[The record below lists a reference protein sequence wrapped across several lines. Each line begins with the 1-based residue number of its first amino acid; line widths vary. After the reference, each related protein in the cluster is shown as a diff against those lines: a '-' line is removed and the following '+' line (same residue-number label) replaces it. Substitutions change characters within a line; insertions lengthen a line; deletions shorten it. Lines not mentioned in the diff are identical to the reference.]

1 MVGRVGALLI
11 VLAVGVAVG
20 TPAPVSAQQPSAQQA
35 EPPAQPARKAKKP
48 RARQPEPELDEADQ
62 LSPRQL
68 EQRPATRPARP
79 VDPARAEPL
88 AGSVPAAAPPA
99 GAPATEARPAPA
111 RAAEPARVVAC
122 TGPFGKE
129 ASHLKLAQ
137 RFDSRNITYAEVEGQ
152 EGAKMRASVLYPG
165 DPKRRLEVVWQNE
178 ASRSQTYLIVI
189 NGQSTWAGP
198 KGLRLG
204 LGLAA
209 LEKIN
214 GKPFKISGFDQPNGG
229 SVIDWQGGGLESLP
243 GCRLGLRLAP
253 DAKAPEPA
261 RSEVNGKE
269 FLSSD
274 APMRAVKPIVAEILF
289 GF

>member
-1 MVGRVGALLI
+1 MVRRVCALLV
-11 VLAVGVAVG
+11 VLAAGLVMA
-20 TPAPVSAQQPSAQQA
+20 APGSVSAQQPTAQQA
-35 EPPAQPARKAKKP
+35 EPPAQPARKAQRP

-68 EQRPATRPARP
+68 EQRPVARP
-79 VDPARAEPL
+79 PRQPEPAQAEPPT
-88 AGSVPAAAPPA
+88 GTPAPGAPAATARPAAPP
-99 GAPATEARPAPA
+99 

-137 RFDSRNITYAEVEGQ
+137 RFDSRNITYTEVDGQ

-198 KGLRLG
+198 KGLKLG
-204 LGLAA
+204 LPLAA

-214 GKPFKISGFDQPNGG
+214 GKPFKVSGFDQPNGG
-229 SVIDWQGGGLESLP
+229 SVTDWQGGALETLP
-243 GCRLGLRLAP
+243 GCRLGLRLVP
-253 DAKAPEPA
+253 DAKAPEAA
-261 RSEVNGKE
+261 RGEANGKE
-269 FLSSD
+269 FMSSD
-274 APMRAVKPIVAEILF
+274 APIRAVKPIVAEILF